1 MTTTTIAPITF
12 WKTRSFWFGWF
23 PALLTLLDSAFQL
36 IDTAAAVPVAN
47 ALAMILS
54 LFGADIS
61 GEDIA
66 VFMKTIAPLYALIVA
81 QQRGGL
87 SRPYTMDP
95 TKEQQVAK
103 AVEDGKSAFEAGKQI
118 GAAIKKASR

>member
-1 MTTTTIAPITF
+1 MTDTTTVAPITF

-36 IDTAAAVPVAN
+36 IDTPAAVPVAN

-61 GEDIA
+61 GDDISL
-66 VFMKTIAPLYALIVA
+66 FMKTIAPLYTLIVA
-81 QQRGGL
+81 QQRAGV
-87 SRPYTMDP
+87 SRPYTADP
-95 TKEQQVAK
+95 AKEREVLRTI
-103 AVEDGKSAFEAGKQI
+103 ENGKSAFEAGKAI
-118 GAAIKKASR
+118 GKELKGR